1 MKTKKKSIK
10 RKGIKFPLSHEN
22 AVAFGRLGGNKLLIA
37 EGRGEK
43 ITIKHRNGKTETIN

>member
-1 MKTKKKSIK
+1 MNKYQLRAQKIK
-10 RKGIKFPLSHEN
+10 EKRGANFFKN
-22 AVAFGRLGGNKLLIA
+22 AGKRGGNRLLIA